1 MKTMSRRPILIL
13 ALLLATSLTTQ
24 AIASTNQE
32 SMGGISIRIAEIS
45 GSEQNNP
52 LAKLYFVDHMQ
63 PSQVMTRRIE
73 VSNTTQVVQSVII
86 YPGAAQQVKENFVAA
101 SDRRENELTSWITV
115 TPEQVQL
122 LPGGYATI
130 NVTFSIPSNVSSGT
144 RYGVIWAETTSSGDI
159 SIVNRVGI
167 RIMMPIGEVKEV
179 IPIKVTQIEKIQ
191 NWIKRNLYQTLVFAV
206 LLAVN
211 LAVLGRRLV
220 ASTVIEIR
228 KRRAAR
234 KRRNAPTLSGG

>member
-1 MKTMSRRPILIL
+1 MKTMSRRAILIL

-24 AIASTNQE
+24 AIASTTQE
-32 SMGGISIRIAEIS
+32 SIGGISIRIAEIS

-52 LAKLYFVDHMQ
+52 LAKLYFVDHMR

-86 YPGAAQQVKENFVAA
+86 YPGAAQQVKENFVAT
-101 SDRRENELTSWITV
+101 SDRRANELTSWITV
-115 TPEQVQL
+115 APEQVQL

-179 IPIKVTQIEKIQ
+179 VPAKATQIEKIQ
-191 NWIKRNLYQTLVFAV
+191 SWIKRNLYQTLVFAV

-220 ASTVIEIR
+220 ASIVIVIR